1 MYHISWL
8 ETAIKNFKAQS
19 NEVHTIE
26 NDMTIDE
33 FIKLWASGEVD
44 KIIKS

>member
-26 NDMTIDE
+26 NRYDNR
-33 FIKLWASGEVD
+33 
-44 KIIKS
+44 